1 VGGRSAHRGLSTRL
15 SPRTT
20 GLLAIA
26 ATALVVLGVGLIVL
40 DDGDGTSAPTGD
52 PSVTPAPAPTGTL
65 PTADLSRPSL
75 ERLAALDLPAST
87 ADLLTARLDN
97 DRQIDLTFTI
107 EPADEAAFV
116 EGSSLPAPVV
126 GQRVVTHASPLWEL
140 NPGAEIR
147 GSRDEVPE
155 TVEAGVARGGVRR
168 AVELIDEDG
177 RIRARVVITPR

>member
-1 VGGRSAHRGLSTRL
+1 L

-26 ATALVVLGVGLIVL
+26 ATALVVLGVGLVVL
-40 DDGDGTSAPTGD
+40 DDGDEPAAPPD
-52 PSVTPAPAPTGTL
+52 EPSQTLAPAPTGTL
-65 PTADLSRPSL
+65 PTADLSRASL
-75 ERLAALDLPAST
+75 ERLAALDLPPST

-107 EPADEAAFV
+107 DPAEEAALV
-116 EGSSLPAPVV
+116 EGSLLPAPVA

-140 NPGAEIR
+140 NPGVEIR
-147 GSRDEVPE
+147 GVRDEVPE

-177 RIRARVVITPR
+177 RTRARVVITPL